1 VALEAFFAAM
11 SESEVVITGMG
22 IICPLGIGP
31 AAVWDAI
38 SAGRS
43 GVRPIQSYDASGC
56 GVRFAGEV
64 ADFDPKAYVRPRKS
78 LKVMSREIQFGF
90 AAADMAL
97 QDAGFAPEVVAPER
111 IGVVFGADPIYSDLS
126 EMEAVY
132 RRSIVEGKFV
142 YDRWA
147 PSAMS
152 EIYPLWMLKYLP
164 NMIACHV
171 AIAHDARGPNN
182 TIMLTEVSSHL
193 AIAEARRVIEGGRA
207 DMMVAG
213 AASCFKLHPTPQ
225 MFRSEALLSRRN
237 EDPAGACRPFDADR
251 DGMVNGE
258 GAAAFILEGR
268 QHADRRGAPILA
280 RILGDASRFEPC
292 REGKPLE
299 GTAVASAIVAAL
311 SAAGIQPN
319 DLGYVSASGLSTIEH
334 DRAEACAIQH
344 SLHDTPVTALKSYFG
359 NLGAAGGAVE
369 MAVSMLAARKR
380 VIPPILNYTR
390 PDPECPVNVV
400 RGGIQASDKATVLLL
415 SQTIPGQAAA
425 ILLGVEN

>member
-1 VALEAFFAAM
+1 M
-11 SESEVVITGMG
+11 SSTDVVITGMG
-22 IICPLGIGP
+22 IICPLGVGP
-31 AAVWDAI
+31 DAVWEALA
-38 SAGRS
+38 SARS

-64 ADFDPKAYVRPRKS
+64 AEFDAKAYVRPRKS

-90 AAADMAL
+90 AAAEMAL
-97 QDAGFAPEVVAPER
+97 QDAAFAPEVVAPER

-132 RRSIVEGKFV
+132 RRSIVDGKFV

-182 TIMLTEVSSHL
+182 TMVLTEVSGLL
-193 AIAEARRVIEGGRA
+193 AIAEARRIIESGRA

-213 AASCFKLHPTPQ
+213 AASCCKLHPTPQ
-225 MFRSEALLSRRN
+225 MFRSEALLSKRN

-268 QHADRRGAPILA
+268 QHAERRGARILA
-280 RILGDASRFEPC
+280 QILGDASRFEP
-292 REGKPLE
+292 RRAGKPLD
-299 GTAVASAIVAAL
+299 GTAVAASIAGAL
-311 SAAGIQPN
+311 GEAKLQPA
-319 DLGYVSASGLSTIEH
+319 DLGYVSANGLSTIEH
-334 DRAEACAIQH
+334 DRAEAQAIRQTL
-344 SLHDTPVTALKSYFG
+344 SDIPVTALKSYLG
-359 NLGAAGGAVE
+359 NSSAGSGAVE
-369 MAVSMLAARKR
+369 MAVNIVAARKG
-380 VIPPILNYTR
+380 VIPPALNYMR

-400 RGGIQASDKATVLLL
+400 RGKLEANDKPTVLLL
-415 SQTIPGQAAA
+415 SQTIGGQAAA
-425 ILLGVEN
+425 TLVAVER

>member
-1 VALEAFFAAM
+1 M
-11 SESEVVITGMG
+11 PQSDVVITGMG
-22 IICPLGIGP
+22 IICPLGVGP
-31 AAVWDAI
+31 DAVWEALA
-38 SAGRS
+38 AGRS

-64 ADFDPKAYVRPRKS
+64 ADFDAKAYVRPRKS

-90 AAADMAL
+90 AAADIAL
-97 QDAGFAPEVVAPER
+97 QDAGFAPEIVAPER
-111 IGVVFGADPIYSDLS
+111 IGIVFGADPIYSDLS

-132 RRSIVEGKFV
+132 RRSIVDGKFV

-182 TIMLTEVSSHL
+182 TIMLTEVSSLL
-193 AIAEARRVIEGGRA
+193 AIAEARRVIESGRA

-237 EDPAGACRPFDADR
+237 EDPTGACRPFDADR

-258 GAAAFILEGR
+258 GAAAFVLERR
-268 QHADRRGAPILA
+268 QHAERRGARIIA
-280 RILGDASRFEPC
+280 RILGDASRFEP
-292 REGKPLE
+292 RRDGDPLL
-299 GTAVASAIVAAL
+299 GTAVASSIVASL
-311 SAAGIQPN
+311 NAAGLQSA
-319 DLGYVSASGLSTIEH
+319 DLGYVSANGLSTIEH
-334 DRAEACAIQH
+334 DRAEARAIRQT
-344 SLHDTPVTALKSYFG
+344 LHDIPVTALKSYFG
-359 NLGAAGGAVE
+359 NLCAASGAVE
-369 MAVSMLAARKR
+369 MAVNVIAARKSA
-380 VIPPILNYTR
+380 IPPILNYTR

-400 RGGIQASDKATVLLL
+400 RGGMQASDNPTFLVL
-415 SQTIPGQAAA
+415 SQTVPGQAAA
-425 ILLGVEN
+425 ILLAVEK

>member
-1 VALEAFFAAM
+1 M
-11 SESEVVITGMG
+11 PSSDVVITGMG
-22 IICPLGIGP
+22 IICPLGVGP
-31 AAVWDAI
+31 DAVWDAL

-90 AAADMAL
+90 AAAEMAL
-97 QDAGFAPEVVAPER
+97 QDAGFAPELVAPER

-132 RRSIVEGKFV
+132 RRSIVDGKFV

-182 TIMLTEVSSHL
+182 TIVLTEVSALL
-193 AIAEARRVIEGGRA
+193 AIAEARRIIEGGRA

-213 AASCFKLHPTPQ
+213 AASCCKLHPTPQ

-237 EDPAGACRPFDADR
+237 DDPAGACRPFDADR

-258 GAAAFILEGR
+258 GGAAFILENR
-268 QHADRRGAPILA
+268 QHAERRGARILA
-280 RILGDASRFEPC
+280 RILGDASRFEPR
-292 REGKPLE
+292 REEKPLE
-299 GTAVASAIVAAL
+299 GIATASAIGAAL
-311 SAAGIQPN
+311 GAAGLQAA
-319 DLGYVSASGLSTIEH
+319 DLGYVCASGLSTIEH
-334 DRAEACAIQH
+334 DRAEAHAIRK
-344 SLHDTPVTALKSYFG
+344 SLHDIPVTALKSYFG
-359 NLGAAGGAVE
+359 NLCAGGGAVE
-369 MAVSMLAARKR
+369 LAVNILAARKG
-380 VIPPILNYTR
+380 VIPPSLNYLR

-400 RGGIQASDKATVLLL
+400 SGGLQASDEPTFLLL
-415 SQTIPGQAAA
+415 SQTVTGQAAA
-425 ILLGVEN
+425 ILLAVEK

>member
-1 VALEAFFAAM
+1 M
-11 SESEVVITGMG
+11 PQSEVVITGMG

-38 SAGRS
+38 TAGRS

-132 RRSIVEGKFV
+132 RRSIVDRKFV
-142 YDRWA
+142 FDRWA

-182 TIMLTEVSSHL
+182 TIMLTEVSSLL

-237 EDPAGACRPFDADR
+237 EDPEGACRPFDADR

-258 GAAAFILEGR
+258 GAAAFILESR
-268 QHADRRGAPILA
+268 QHAERRGAPILA
-280 RILGDASRFEPC
+280 RILGDASRFEPR
-292 REGKPLE
+292 REGKPLDGV
-299 GTAVASAIVAAL
+299 GTANSIRAAL
-311 SAAGIQPN
+311 AAADMTPA
-319 DLGYVSASGLSTIEH
+319 DVGYVSANGLSTIDH
-334 DRAEACAIQH
+334 DRAEAHAIRRV
-344 SLHDTPVTALKSYFG
+344 LGDVPVTAPKSFFG
-359 NLGAAGGAVE
+359 NLCAACGAVE
-369 MAVSMLAARKR
+369 MAVSLLALQKGF
-380 VIPPILNYTR
+380 IPPTLNYAR
-390 PDPECPVNVV
+390 PDPDCPVNVV
-400 RGGIQASDKATVLLL
+400 RGGMPAVDKGTALVL
-415 SQTIPGQAAA
+415 SQTIAGQSAALA
-425 ILLGVEN
+425 LGGQE